1 MKRHVLAAALAF
13 AFVFPAHAQTPAD
26 PTAPGRLN
34 AFLYRE
40 MPAEAAFKV
49 TPLDDSRDNR
59 RLATAFERALERA
72 GRKLDRAGAPLAL
85 NFSTEVAQVGRPG
98 PQGSLGIVE
107 ASRDDARVRLNLF
120 STGED
125 SLAGG
130 PRRHDGAPASVRYTL
145 TATVEDSR
153 GGRLWQGTAT
163 LLGTPGDEQA
173 AYAAMARAIAEEI
186 GKTVRQRPFR
196 IE

>member
-1 MKRHVLAAALAF
+1 MKRRFLAAAF
-13 AFVFPAHAQTPAD
+13 ALVLTFPAHAQTPAD
-26 PTAPGRLN
+26 PSAPGRLN

-40 MPAEAAFKV
+40 MPATEAFKV
-49 TPLDDSRDNR
+49 SPLDDSRENR
-59 RLATAFERALERA
+59 RIAVAFERALERA
-72 GRKLDRAGAPLAL
+72 GRKLDRAAAPLTLTFA
-85 NFSTEVAQVGRPG
+85 TEVAQVGRPG
-98 PQGSLGIVE
+98 PQGTLGIVE

-125 SLAGG
+125 SIAGG
-130 PRRHDGAPASVRYTL
+130 PRRADGAPASVRYTL
-145 TATVEDSR
+145 TATLEDAR
-153 GGRLWQGTAT
+153 GGRLWQANAT

-186 GKTVRQRPFR
+186 GKTVRQRTFR